1 MLGKTLVIG
10 SNLTFWLSGLWGYQ
24 AIGFERFIITLG
36 VMGILLTSP
45 PKFEIIDLCQ
55 EQ

>member
-10 SNLTFWLSGLWGYQ
+10 SNLTFWISGISGYQ
-24 AIGFERFIITLG
+24 AIRFERFVITLG
-36 VMGILLTSP
+36 ILGILLTSP